1 LLLNLN
7 AGESQ
12 GEQILFLHLK
22 ITNDVVS
29 LVESTVVP
37 GHLKVP
43 IVSEKQGGLYLELTS
58 TNSIPLWADVM
69 ADPRVRRYEYEDP
82 DHPGQLKVKEVKL
95 DQAEFTIRVP
105 GRIEA
110 THLNIYRLEQP
121 AAKSAAAASSQTRTL
136 LGRIELHVPEAV
148 R

>member
-1 LLLNLN
+1 
-7 AGESQ
+7 
-12 GEQILFLHLK
+12 
-22 ITNDVVS
+22 
-29 LVESTVVP
+29 
-37 GHLKVP
+37 
-43 IVSEKQGGLYLELTS
+43 
-58 TNSIPLWADVM
+58 
-69 ADPRVRRYEYEDP
+69 
-82 DHPGQLKVKEVKL
+82 L